1 MRQEFWISFG
11 KSFPRKWTLYHTK
24 IKDVSFKFYFDTKY
38 AKVSFDIECMSEE
51 DRAHYSDKIVSLKSV
66 LKELLP
72 DHVYDPNFVLDN
84 GKEITT
90 VYVVL
95 ENVSIHNKA
104 TWQETMYFLKDRM
117 AIFEEFWE
125 SYEDYIKS

>member
-1 MRQEFWISFG
+1 MRKLLSLFFIMISG
-11 KSFPRKWTLYHTK
+11 LIYAQSPNLINYQAVVRYSNG
-24 IKDVSFKFYFDTKY
+24 DV
-38 AKVSFDIECMSEE
+38 VPN
-51 DRAHYSDKIVSLKSV
+51 KIVSLKSV

-72 DHVYDPNFVLDN
+72 DHVYDPNFILDN

-125 SYEDYIKS
+125 TYEDYIKS